1 MGQLRSEDILLM
13 LWLWVGLQILLVL
26 ALLIG
31 YVLTSLALARIA
43 KREGAQQKVVRRAW
57 IPFARYDTLGKL
69 TERCDAR
76 RGKELRLKSRA
87 VTITGWA
94 TMPLAVALYVVGS
107 VMLFVPLITLLI
119 SITPA
124 LDPIAT
130 SIENLLDVL
139 GYDLLA
145 VIIILLMMP
154 VGELLRSAAG
164 VLALPST
171 VLFYVCYAKI
181 LREHFKSPWCWALVV
196 ISVLFGIFPIT
207 LLIASLKKPLP
218 AVAYSYEQL

>member
-1 MGQLRSEDILLM
+1 MGQLSGDDLLLI
-13 LWLWVGLQILLVL
+13 LWLWVGLQALVIL

-43 KREGAQQKVVRRAW
+43 KREGAQLKVVRRAW

-69 TERCDAR
+69 SERCDAR
-76 RGKELRLKSRA
+76 RGKELKLKSRA

-94 TMPLAVALYVVGS
+94 TMPLAVVLYVVGS

-119 SITPA
+119 SVTPA
-124 LDPIAT
+124 LDPIAA
-130 SIENLLDVL
+130 SIENLLDTL

-145 VIIILLMMP
+145 VILILLMMP
-154 VGELLRSAAG
+154 VGELLRCAAG

-181 LREHFKSPWCWALVV
+181 LREHFKSPWCWVLVV
-196 ISVLFGIFPIT
+196 ISVLIGIFPIT

-218 AVAYSYEQL
+218 AKAYKFE

>member
-1 MGQLRSEDILLM
+1 MGQLSGDELLLI
-13 LWLWVGLQILLVL
+13 LWLWVGLQALVAL
-26 ALLIG
+26 AMLVG
-31 YVLTSLALARIA
+31 YVLTSFALARIA

-57 IPFARYDTLGKL
+57 IPFARYDTLGRL

-76 RGKELRLKSRA
+76 RGKEIKLRTRA
-87 VTITGWA
+87 VTVTGWA
-94 TMPLAVALYVVGS
+94 TMPLAAVLYVVGS
-107 VMLFVPLITLLI
+107 VMLFVPLLFLLI

-130 SIENLLDVL
+130 SVENLLDVL

-154 VGELLRSAAG
+154 VGELLRRAAG
-164 VLALPST
+164 ALALPST

-181 LREHFKSPWCWALVV
+181 LREHFKSPWRWVLVV
-196 ISVLFGIFPIT
+196 ISVLLRVSP
-207 LLIASLKKPLP
+207 SRC
-218 AVAYSYEQL
+218 

>member
-1 MGQLRSEDILLM
+1 MGQLSGDDLLLI
-13 LWLWVGLQILLVL
+13 LWLWVGLQALVAL
-26 ALLIG
+26 AMLVG
-31 YVLTSLALARIA
+31 YVLTSFALARIA

-57 IPFARYDTLGKL
+57 IPFARYDTLGRL

-76 RGKELRLKSRA
+76 RGKEIKLRTRV
-87 VTITGWA
+87 VTVTGWA
-94 TMPLAVALYVVGS
+94 TMPLAAALYVVGS
-107 VMLFVPLITLLI
+107 VMLFVPLLFLLI

-124 LDPIAT
+124 LDPIAEAV
-130 SIENLLDVL
+130 ENLLGML
-139 GYDLLA
+139 ENDLLA

-181 LREHFKSPWCWALVV
+181 LREHFKSPWRWVLVV
-196 ISVLFGIFPIT
+196 ISVLLRIFPIT
-207 LLIASLKKPLP
+207 LLIASLKTPLP
-218 AVAYSYEQL
+218 AAAYGNE

>member
-1 MGQLRSEDILLM
+1 MGQLSGDDLLLI
-13 LWLWVGLQILLVL
+13 LWLWVGLQALVAL
-26 ALLIG
+26 AMLVG
-31 YVLTSLALARIA
+31 YVLTSIALARIA

-57 IPFARYDTLGKL
+57 IPFARYDTLGRL

-76 RGKELRLKSRA
+76 RGKEIKLRTRA
-87 VTITGWA
+87 VTVTGWA
-94 TMPLAVALYVVGS
+94 TMPLAAALYVVGS
-107 VMLFVPLITLLI
+107 VMLFVPLLFLLI

-130 SIENLLDVL
+130 SVENLLDVL

-154 VGELLRSAAG
+154 VGELLRGAAG
-164 VLALPST
+164 ALALPST

-181 LREHFKSPWCWALVV
+181 LREHFKSPWRWVLVV
-196 ISVLFGIFPIT
+196 ISVLLRIFPIT
-207 LLIASLKKPLP
+207 LLIASLRTPLP
-218 AVAYSYEQL
+218 AVAYGNE

>member
-1 MGQLRSEDILLM
+1 MGQLSGDDLLLI
-13 LWLWVGLQILLVL
+13 LWLWVGLQALVAL
-26 ALLIG
+26 AMLVG
-31 YVLTSLALARIA
+31 YVLTSFALARIA

-57 IPFARYDTLGKL
+57 IPFARYDTLGRL

-76 RGKELRLKSRA
+76 RGKEIKLRTRV
-87 VTITGWA
+87 VTVTGWA
-94 TMPLAVALYVVGS
+94 TMPLAAALYVVGS
-107 VMLFVPLITLLI
+107 VMLFVPLLFLLI

-130 SIENLLDVL
+130 SVENLLDVL

-154 VGELLRSAAG
+154 VGELLRGAAG
-164 VLALPST
+164 ALALPST

-181 LREHFKSPWCWALVV
+181 LREHFKSPWRWVLVV
-196 ISVLFGIFPIT
+196 ISVLLRIFPIT
-207 LLIASLKKPLP
+207 LLIASLKTPLP
-218 AVAYSYEQL
+218 AAAYGNE

>member
-1 MGQLRSEDILLM
+1 MGQLSGDELLLI
-13 LWLWVGLQILLVL
+13 LWLWVGLQALVAL
-26 ALLIG
+26 AMLVG
-31 YVLTSLALARIA
+31 YVLTSFALARIA

-57 IPFARYDTLGKL
+57 IPFARYDTLGRL

-76 RGKELRLKSRA
+76 RGKEIKLRTRA
-87 VTITGWA
+87 VTVTGWA
-94 TMPLAVALYVVGS
+94 TMPLAAVLYVVGS
-107 VMLFVPLITLLI
+107 VMLFVPLLFLLI

-130 SIENLLDVL
+130 SVENLLDVL

-154 VGELLRSAAG
+154 VGELLRRAAG
-164 VLALPST
+164 ALALPST

-181 LREHFKSPWCWALVV
+181 LREHFKSPWRWVLVV
-196 ISVLFGIFPIT
+196 ISVLLRIFPIT
-207 LLIASLKKPLP
+207 LLIASLKTPLP
-218 AVAYSYEQL
+218 AAAYGNE

>member
-1 MGQLRSEDILLM
+1 MGQLSGDDLLLI
-13 LWLWVGLQILLVL
+13 LWLWVGLQALVIL

-43 KREGAQQKVVRRAW
+43 KREGAQLKVVRRAW

-69 TERCDAR
+69 SERCDAR
-76 RGKELRLKSRA
+76 RGKELKLKSRA

-94 TMPLAVALYVVGS
+94 TMPLAVVLYVVGS

-119 SITPA
+119 SVTPA
-124 LDPIAT
+124 LDPIAE
-130 SIENLLDVL
+130 SIENLLDTL

-145 VIIILLMMP
+145 VILILLMMP
-154 VGELLRSAAG
+154 VGELLRCAAG

-181 LREHFKSPWCWALVV
+181 LREHFKSPWCWVLVV
-196 ISVLFGIFPIT
+196 ISVLIGIFPIT

-218 AVAYSYEQL
+218 AKAYKFE

>member
-1 MGQLRSEDILLM
+1 MGQLSGDDLLLI
-13 LWLWVGLQILLVL
+13 LWLWVGLQALVAL
-26 ALLIG
+26 AMLVG
-31 YVLTSLALARIA
+31 YVLTSFALARIA

-57 IPFARYDTLGKL
+57 IPFARYDTLGRL

-76 RGKELRLKSRA
+76 RGKEIKLRTRA
-87 VTITGWA
+87 VTVTGWA
-94 TMPLAVALYVVGS
+94 TMPLAAALYVVGS
-107 VMLFVPLITLLI
+107 VMLFVPLLFLLI

-130 SIENLLDVL
+130 SVENLLDVL

-154 VGELLRSAAG
+154 VGELLRGAAG
-164 VLALPST
+164 ALALPST

-181 LREHFKSPWCWALVV
+181 LREHFKSPLRWVLVV
-196 ISVLFGIFPIT
+196 ISVLLRIFPIT
-207 LLIASLKKPLP
+207 LLIASLKTPLP
-218 AVAYSYEQL
+218 AVAYGNE

>member
-1 MGQLRSEDILLM
+1 MGQLSGDDLLLI
-13 LWLWVGLQILLVL
+13 LWLWVGLQALVAL
-26 ALLIG
+26 AMLVG
-31 YVLTSLALARIA
+31 YVLTSFALARIA

-57 IPFARYDTLGKL
+57 IPFARYDTLGRL

-76 RGKELRLKSRA
+76 RGKEIKLRTRA
-87 VTITGWA
+87 VTVTGWA
-94 TMPLAVALYVVGS
+94 TMPLAAALYVVGS
-107 VMLFVPLITLLI
+107 VMLFVPLLFLLI

-130 SIENLLDVL
+130 SVENLLDVL

-154 VGELLRSAAG
+154 VGELLRGAAG
-164 VLALPST
+164 ALALPST

-181 LREHFKSPWCWALVV
+181 LREHFKSPWRWVLVV
-196 ISVLFGIFPIT
+196 ISVLLRIFPIT
-207 LLIASLKKPLP
+207 LLIASLKTPLP
-218 AVAYSYEQL
+218 AAAYGNE